1 MQTIDFPP
9 GTDVSLQ
16 IMLALKDRPKG
27 ERLLTVIIDCYT
39 IQQRSMAD
47 DVRHALRAIGNAVQH
62 RRGMRVNVIQF
73 IGGRIHETDVFARNH
88 LEREIGRDYRIYGT
102 TDNPYLSP
110 IMETLKMGKDR
121 NFFVPRNGDNR
132 RTPIVFIGGENYM
145 DSALAAPVYKG
156 KFLPVEDWPNY
167 IHLNIPLA
175 ENRPRV

>member
-1 MQTIDFPP
+1 MQTIDFSP

-27 ERLLTVIIDCYT
+27 ERLLTVIIDSYT
-39 IQQRSMAD
+39 VRQRDMAM

-62 RRGMRVNVIQF
+62 RRGMRVNIIQF
-73 IGGRIHETDVFARNH
+73 VGGSIRETDVFARNH
-88 LEREIGRDYRIYGT
+88 LEREIGDTYGIHYT
-102 TDNPYLSP
+102 GELPYLSP
-110 IMETLKMGKDR
+110 VMETLKMGKDR

-132 RTPIVFIGGENYM
+132 KTPIVFIGGDKYM
-145 DSALAAPVYKG
+145 DSALGAPVYKG

-175 ENRPRV
+175 DPRPRI

>member
-1 MQTIDFPP
+1 MQTIDFAP

-39 IQQRSMAD
+39 IRQRAMAA

-62 RRGMRVNVIQF
+62 RRGMRVNIIQLV
-73 IGGRIHETDVFARNH
+73 GRNIKETDVFARNH
-88 LEREIGRDYRIYGT
+88 LEREIGDDYRICET
-102 TDNPYLSP
+102 TENPYLSP
-110 IMETLKMGKDR
+110 VMLTLKMGHDP
-121 NFFVPRNGDNR
+121 NFFVPRNGENR
-132 RTPIVFIGGENYM
+132 KTPVVFIGGNKYM
-145 DSALAAPVYKG
+145 DAALQAPIHKG

-175 ENRPRV
+175 ENRPRL